1 MSFVGISEAV
11 ILVKDMKLLY
21 GKQFVDQWG
30 FASDVELAERVARLL
45 SDVHIVQF
53 EYGMKRMESHAYIPT
68 LPKFK
73 ELCLELKPQG
83 QNWLSVNEAWAL
95 CLNFQNDRKTRVT
108 TQAMAAFEKI
118 ENIFHVEGQ
127 KAAFHAF
134 KGFYSRIIESDQA
147 KGRYQEAYKPPKLI
161 CAPRD
166 TRVSDTLTDSD
177 IKIREVCL
185 DEIYQKLDFK
195 PRTSRSCV

>member
-45 SDVHIVQF
+45 SGVYIEQF
-53 EYGMKRMESHAYIPT
+53 EYGMKRMESHSYIPT

-73 ELCLELKPQG
+73 EWCLELKPQG
-83 QNWLSVNEAWAL
+83 QNWLSVSEAWAL

-108 TQAMAAFEKI
+108 TQAMTAFEKVA
-118 ENIFHVEGQ
+118 NILNVEGQ
-127 KAAFHAF
+127 KAAFNAF
-134 KGFYSRIIESDQA
+134 KGFYSRVIEHDQA
-147 KGRYQEAYKPPKLI
+147 NGRYQEVYVPPKLLR
-161 CAPRD
+161 APRD

-177 IKIREVCL
+177 IAIREVCL
-185 DEIYQKLDFK
+185 EELYQKLNFK